1 MLWQRSP
8 LTCEMLTGGSGWLVS
23 VVIGA
28 DEGAPGDYRKLPV
41 SLGGVKVHNHPKSDQ
56 VGWCWWWCVIAN
68 IISLVIQFQFWGV
81 FFLGGAMLLLAREE
95 PRRRGGAVPS
105 RIVGLVP
112 FH

>member
-8 LTCEMLTGGSGWLVS
+8 LPCEMLTGGSGWLVC

-41 SLGGVKVHNHPKSDQ
+41 SLGGVKVRSHPKSDQ

-81 FFLGGAMLLLAREE
+81 FFRCCDAPFGSGGTPEVRW
-95 PRRRGGAVPS
+95 GGTQ
-105 RIVGLVP
+105 
-112 FH
+112 